1 MSMGKEGSQHF
12 GMSGRL
18 LIIFRQ
24 SIEALSLLDSR
35 SFPNCHQSMGKDFGR
50 GGVINGKIFYLLF
63 TCFRAYRSFLS
74 NKSFLQEKTGNI
86 LVGGYPPPLIGK
98 RPINIRFFS

>member
-1 MSMGKEGSQHF
+1 MSMGKGGSQHF

-35 SFPNCHQSMGKDFGR
+35 SFPNCHQSMGKDLGR
-50 GGVINGKIFYLLF
+50 EGGGHNWKNILF
-63 TCFRAYRSFLS
+63 TFYMFQS
-74 NKSFLQEKTGNI
+74 I
-86 LVGGYPPPLIGK
+86 
-98 RPINIRFFS
+98 